1 MKKILDRIVNKLIAI
16 LSDYKNQREVESYVE
31 GIRASYEKLVNKTE
45 LTKEQEKEIQG
56 FYTKLLG
63 HPVPLDWHRYFTA
76 RTGGDSKYYLPT
88 SEYKINIVGR
98 LNVYPLKR
106 AYTDKNISDL
116 ILPKEIQPKI
126 YLKNMNGYF
135 YFDQQAV
142 SREEALHLC
151 QNIGNVIIKPSL
163 TARGKGVK
171 RIVVKDGK
179 VVSDNI
185 LLSQVFDDYKT
196 DYLIEEL
203 ICQHPD
209 MASLNHSS
217 LNTIRIMT
225 YRSDMEIVVLYTVIR
240 IGRKGQVIDNESA
253 GGISTVINSD
263 GTLGRFAY
271 GAPGI
276 DKIEYTDSNLKLDGF
291 RIPSYNQAIE
301 MVKKCHLQLPFF
313 DLIAW
318 DIAIREN
325 GSPVLI
331 EFNMTPDLS
340 QSANGPAFGDYT
352 EEILSKAMRKNNT
365 YSELGKKMLWK
376 RL

>member
-1 MKKILDRIVNKLIAI
+1 M
-16 LSDYKNQREVESYVE
+16 
-31 GIRASYEKLVNKTE
+31 VNKTE

-76 RTGGDSKYYLPT
+76 RTGGYSKYYLPT

-142 SREEALHLC
+142 SREETLHLC

-179 VVSDNI
+179 VVPDNI

>member
-1 MKKILDRIVNKLIAI
+1 M
-16 LSDYKNQREVESYVE
+16 
-31 GIRASYEKLVNKTE
+31 
-45 LTKEQEKEIQG
+45 
-56 FYTKLLG
+56 
-63 HPVPLDWHRYFTA
+63 
-76 RTGGDSKYYLPT
+76 
-88 SEYKINIVGR
+88 
-98 LNVYPLKR
+98 
-106 AYTDKNISDL
+106 
-116 ILPKEIQPKI
+116 
-126 YLKNMNGYF
+126 
-135 YFDQQAV
+135 
-142 SREEALHLC
+142 
-151 QNIGNVIIKPSL
+151 
-163 TARGKGVK
+163 K

-179 VVSDNI
+179 VVPDNI

>member
-76 RTGGDSKYYLPT
+76 RTGVYSKYYLPT

-179 VVSDNI
+179 VVPDNI